1 MGAVIEASD
10 RDVEDLNQARNAL
23 DRALSMLDANSRS
36 LTLDDVE
43 LALKLLTKVKKR
55 LFTK

>member
-1 MGAVIEASD
+1 MGAVKAPSD

-23 DRALSMLDANSRS
+23 DRALIMFSNSRS

-43 LALKLLTKVKKR
+43 LALKLLTGIRKR
-55 LFTK
+55 LAP

>member
-1 MGAVIEASD
+1 MGAVIHASD

-55 LFTK
+55 LFVK